1 MLLGR
6 SKALSGQP
14 AVTSVIRSTGRAERD
29 EHAMDVN
36 FSELEVGL
44 DLEGRDRES
53 VLQSCPDRARRG

>member
-1 MLLGR
+1 MSRLERFLV
-6 SKALSGQP
+6 SHP

-44 DLEGRDRES
+44 DLIER
-53 VLQSCPDRARRG
+53 LRAGTLSSF